1 MFDFFILNFYFLPP
15 KVFLFHKKKTESD
28 SVFTLTEYVNNY
40 CVKMVWYDHIMKLLG
55 VEKGLCAHSILENST
70 NLQYVVALGTV
81 KGILA
86 SR

>member
-15 KVFLFHKKKTESD
+15 KVFLFHKKKKNESED
-28 SVFTLTEYVNNY
+28 VNNY

-70 NLQYVVALGTV
+70 NLQYVVALRTV